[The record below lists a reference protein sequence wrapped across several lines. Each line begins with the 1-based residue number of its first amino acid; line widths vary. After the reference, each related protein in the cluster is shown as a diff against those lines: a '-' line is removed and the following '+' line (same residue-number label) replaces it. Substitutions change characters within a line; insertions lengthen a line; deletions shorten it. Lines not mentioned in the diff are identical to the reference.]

1 MKQKDVEIISGDVMV
16 NVNKNHHFLDMLKDQ
31 LIDHQEKQIIGL
43 LNINKNVEAFLKK

>member
-1 MKQKDVEIISGDVMV
+1 MV